1 MKTNMIM
8 IRNNPAFIQRTK
20 DGYFNATKLIQNWNS
35 EKSYKERLL
44 LGNYQKNKS
53 TKDFV
58 EQLKLEGVD
67 NPVIAS
73 KGRNGGTWVHPKIL
87 IDLAMWIDV
96 KFKSM
101 VIDYVLDGLIAS
113 RCDAGDYY
121 NEMSAQILDTYVDTF
136 GRKPNPTIYI
146 NESRRIKS
154 LLGISK
160 KDRNVMSENEL
171 ANITAMQKF
180 NTILIKDKIGK
191 KSRQRLMV
199 IHAKS
204 LQL

>member
-1 MKTNMIM
+1 
-8 IRNNPAFIQRTK
+8 
-20 DGYFNATKLIQNWNS
+20 
-35 EKSYKERLL
+35 
-44 LGNYQKNKS
+44 
-53 TKDFV
+53 
-58 EQLKLEGVD
+58 
-67 NPVIAS
+67 
-73 KGRNGGTWVHPKIL
+73 
-87 IDLAMWIDV
+87 
-96 KFKSM
+96 M